1 VRLATLIGTA
11 GLLLGTTA
19 RAQDIS
25 YDYDKSADFGRMQ
38 TYAWVN
44 GNPVGDDL
52 NHARI
57 VSAIDAQLAAK
68 GVRRAASVAEADL
81 LVTYHA
87 IVTTEAA
94 VTGNRFGISRFA
106 SARVEEVAVG
116 SLIVD
121 LRDGRSGAVVW
132 RGAATRDLDVKAT
145 PEEREKNINKAVEK
159 MFKHYPPAR

>member
-1 VRLATLIGTA
+1 VKFATLIGTA
-11 GLLLGTTA
+11 ALLFGTKA
-19 RAQDIS
+19 VAQDIS

-57 VSAIDAQLAAK
+57 TSAIEQQLAAK
-68 GVRRAASVAEADL
+68 GVHKAASVAEADL

-87 IVTTEAA
+87 IVSTEAT
-94 VTGNRFGISRFA
+94 VTGSRVGFNRFA
-106 SARVEEVAVG
+106 SARVEDVAVG
-116 SLIVD
+116 SLVVD
-121 LRDGRSGAVVW
+121 LRDGKSGSVVW
-132 RGAATRDLDVKAT
+132 RGVATRDLDAKAS

-159 MFKHYPPAR
+159 MFKHYPPVR

>member
-1 VRLATLIGTA
+1 VRFATLLATA
-11 GLLLGTTA
+11 ALLLGTKA
-19 RAQDIS
+19 WGQDIS
-25 YDYDKSADFGRMQ
+25 YDYDRSADFGRMR

-44 GNPVGDDL
+44 GSPVGDEL

-57 VSAIDAQLAAK
+57 MHAIEAQLAAK
-68 GVRRAASVAEADL
+68 GVHRAASVAEADL

-94 VTGNRFGISRFA
+94 VTGTRLGINRFA

-121 LRDGRSGAVVW
+121 LRDGTSGAVVW
-132 RGAATRDLDVKAT
+132 RGVATRDLDAKAS
-145 PEEREKNINKAVEK
+145 PEERERNINKAVEK
-159 MFKHYPPAR
+159 MFKHYPVAR

>member
-1 VRLATLIGTA
+1 VKFAT
-11 GLLLGTTA
+11 LLGTAALLLATNA
-19 RAQDIS
+19 VAQDIS

-57 VSAIDAQLAAK
+57 TSAIEQQLAAK
-68 GVRRAASVAEADL
+68 GVRKAASVAEADM

-87 IVTTEAA
+87 IVTSEAS
-94 VTGNRFGISRFA
+94 VTGNRLGISRFA

-116 SLIVD
+116 SLVVD
-121 LRDGRSGAVVW
+121 LRDARSGSVVW
-132 RGAATRDLDVKAT
+132 RGVATRDLDAKAG

>member
-1 VRLATLIGTA
+1 MKFATLIGTA
-11 GLLLGTTA
+11 AVLLATNA
-19 RAQDIS
+19 VAQDIS

-57 VSAIDAQLAAK
+57 MGAIDKQLAAK

-94 VTGNRFGISRFA
+94 VTGSRFGINRFA

-116 SLIVD
+116 SLVVD
-121 LRDGRSGAVVW
+121 LRDGKTGAVVW
-132 RGAATRDLDVKAT
+132 RGVATRDLDAKAS

>member
-1 VRLATLIGTA
+1 VKFATLIGTA
-11 GLLLGTTA
+11 ALLLGTNA
-19 RAQDIS
+19 WGQDIS
-25 YDYDKSADFGRMQ
+25 YDYDRSADFGRMR

-57 VSAIDAQLAAK
+57 MGAIDRQLAAK
-68 GVRRAASVAEADL
+68 GVRHAASVAEADL

-94 VTGNRFGISRFA
+94 VTGHRLGINRFA

-116 SLIVD
+116 TLVVD

-132 RGAATRDLDVKAT
+132 RGVATRDLDPKAS
-145 PEEREKNINKAVEK
+145 PEEREKNINRAVEK

>member
-1 VRLATLIGTA
+1 VKFATLIGTA
-11 GLLLGTTA
+11 ALLLGTKA
-19 RAQDIS
+19 WGQDIS

-57 VSAIDAQLAAK
+57 MGAIETQLAAK
-68 GVRRAASVAEADL
+68 QVRKAASVAEADL

-94 VTGNRFGISRFA
+94 VSGRRLGITRFA

-121 LRDGRSGAVVW
+121 LRDARTGAVVW
-132 RGAATRDLDVKAT
+132 RGVATRDLDPKAT
-145 PEEREKNINKAVEK
+145 PEQREKNINKAVEK
-159 MFKHYPPAR
+159 MFKHYPPVR

>member
-1 VRLATLIGTA
+1 VKLATLIGTA
-11 GLLLGTTA
+11 ALLLGTNA
-19 RAQDIS
+19 VAQDIS

-44 GNPVGDDL
+44 GDRVGDDL

-57 VSAIDAQLAAK
+57 MGAIDHQLAAK
-68 GVRRAASVAEADL
+68 GMRRAGSVAEADL

-87 IVTTEAA
+87 IVTTEAS
-94 VTGNRFGISRFA
+94 VTGSRFGFNRLA
-106 SARVEEVAVG
+106 AARVEEVAVG
-116 SLIVD
+116 TLVVD

-132 RGAATRDLDVKAT
+132 RGVASRDLDTKAS